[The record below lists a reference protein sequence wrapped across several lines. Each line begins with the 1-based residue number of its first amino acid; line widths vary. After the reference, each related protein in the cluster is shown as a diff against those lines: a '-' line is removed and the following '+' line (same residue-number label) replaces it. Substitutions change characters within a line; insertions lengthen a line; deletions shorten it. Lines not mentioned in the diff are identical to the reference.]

1 MQRAARTRWP
11 RCAPR
16 AACVTRAPGLTRL
29 APQGSR
35 VEASAAFT
43 AALAAALAD
52 SAAAADSFGLA
63 PETADAPRMGRL
75 RRGPLAQHSNSEP
88 AATQPPPTKLRLR
101 WTPELAAA
109 FETAVAALGGLQ
121 YAAPQQ
127 ILSRMREAGDAPSE
141 LNLAHL
147 KSHLQKSRLADGRR
161 RAAAAAAAAAAGE
174 APPEEADAGGG
185 AGGIALLLRLAAA
198 SHGPVRAAAAPDCQ
212 AMPPAKAARRR

>member
-1 MQRAARTRWP
+1 VQRAARTRLL

-16 AACVTRAPGLTRL
+16 AACVTRALGLTRS
-29 APQGSR
+29 APQGAR

-52 SAAAADSFGLA
+52 SAAADSFGLA
-63 PETADAPRMGRL
+63 PETADAPRLGRL
-75 RRGPLAQHSNSEP
+75 RRGPASHSISEP
-88 AATQPPPTKLRLR
+88 AASQPAPTKLRLR

-127 ILSRMREAGDAPSE
+127 ILSRMRDAGDAPSE

-147 KSHLQKSRLADGRR
+147 KSHLQKSRLADVRR
-161 RAAAAAAAAAAGE
+161 RAAAAAAAAAAGV
-174 APPEEADAGGG
+174 APPEEAVAGG

-198 SHGPVRAAAAPDCQ
+198 THRPARAAAAPDQ
-212 AMPPAKAARRR
+212 TMPPAKAARRR